1 MTRTKRSSGSAD
13 GSPKVATQSMFDDF
27 LPHLIARLA
36 YQLNND
42 LVEKLRREG
51 INVTRW
57 RILAV
62 LAMGDGIT
70 INEII
75 DRAMMQQS
83 ALSRALMN
91 MEKEDYVRRVLRR
104 DDARYVEV
112 FLTDKGRALFNS
124 LNIVVRRRQRRLLKG
139 FSPQE
144 LTLAFAMIR
153 RMSLVLRFPKP
164 AFSVRRRIISRIA
177 KSARFPLDGVSA
189 LELAGAAWLLLKT
202 GALVALMAWTRAVLP
217 RRRLAE
223 RTQATALW
231 LAPVSLAALVAAAAW
246 TWWSPARAAQLLVSG
261 ALVAGVT
268 LVAFALVHRFRH
280 GILSSAGDARVS
292 PFL

>member
-1 MTRTKRSSGSAD
+1 MTRTKSKSTD
-13 GSPKVATQSMFDDF
+13 QPLFHDF

-42 LVEKLRREG
+42 LVEKLRRQG

-70 INEII
+70 INEIT
-75 DRAMMQQS
+75 DRAMLQQS

-91 MEKEDYVRRVLRR
+91 MEAEEYVRRIPRR

-124 LNIVVRRRQRRLLKG
+124 LNILVRRRQQRLVKG

-144 LTLAFAMIR
+144 LNEAFELVR
-153 RMSLVLRFPKP
+153 RMNRN
-164 AFSVRRRIISRIA
+164 
-177 KSARFPLDGVSA
+177 
-189 LELAGAAWLLLKT
+189 
-202 GALVALMAWTRAVLP
+202 MTRQ
-217 RRRLAE
+217 E
-223 RTQATALW
+223 
-231 LAPVSLAALVAAAAW
+231 
-246 TWWSPARAAQLLVSG
+246 
-261 ALVAGVT
+261 
-268 LVAFALVHRFRH
+268 
-280 GILSSAGDARVS
+280 D
-292 PFL
+292 

>member
-1 MTRTKRSSGSAD
+1 MARKKSPRAIADRPVKSAD
-13 GSPKVATQSMFDDF
+13 QSQFDDF

-36 YQLNND
+36 YQLNGD

-91 MEKEDYVRRVLRR
+91 MEKEDYIRRVLRR

-112 FLTDKGRALFNS
+112 FLTDKGRGLFNS
-124 LNIVVRRRQRRLLKG
+124 LNIVVRRRQKRLLQG

-144 LTLAFAMIR
+144 VTAAFALIR
-153 RMSLVLRFPKP
+153 RMSRNI
-164 AFSVRRRIISRIA
+164 RR
-177 KSARFPLDGVSA
+177 
-189 LELAGAAWLLLKT
+189 
-202 GALVALMAWTRAVLP
+202 
-217 RRRLAE
+217 
-223 RTQATALW
+223 
-231 LAPVSLAALVAAAAW
+231 
-246 TWWSPARAAQLLVSG
+246 
-261 ALVAGVT
+261 
-268 LVAFALVHRFRH
+268 
-280 GILSSAGDARVS
+280 
-292 PFL
+292 

>member
-1 MTRTKRSSGSAD
+1 MKRKTNPED
-13 GSPKVATQSMFDDF
+13 QSLFDDF
-27 LPHLIARLA
+27 LPHLIAQLA
-36 YQLNND
+36 YQLNGD

-112 FLTDKGRALFNS
+112 FLTEKGRALFDS
-124 LNIVVRRRQRRLLKG
+124 LNVVVRRRQRRLVKG
-139 FSPQE
+139 FSDGE
-144 LTLAFAMIR
+144 FETAFALLR
-153 RMSLVLRFPKP
+153 RMSRNMM
-164 AFSVRRRIISRIA
+164 R
-177 KSARFPLDGVSA
+177 
-189 LELAGAAWLLLKT
+189 
-202 GALVALMAWTRAVLP
+202 
-217 RRRLAE
+217 
-223 RTQATALW
+223 
-231 LAPVSLAALVAAAAW
+231 
-246 TWWSPARAAQLLVSG
+246 
-261 ALVAGVT
+261 
-268 LVAFALVHRFRH
+268 
-280 GILSSAGDARVS
+280 
-292 PFL
+292 

>member
-1 MTRTKRSSGSAD
+1 MTRKKSPRDMAGEPVKAAD
-13 GSPKVATQSMFDDF
+13 PSQFDDF

-36 YQLNND
+36 YQLNGD

-70 INEII
+70 ITEII

-139 FSPQE
+139 FSPPE
-144 LTLAFAMIR
+144 VAAAFAVIR
-153 RMSLVLRFPKP
+153 RMSRN
-164 AFSVRRRIISRIA
+164 IT
-177 KSARFPLDGVSA
+177 
-189 LELAGAAWLLLKT
+189 E
-202 GALVALMAWTRAVLP
+202 
-217 RRRLAE
+217 
-223 RTQATALW
+223 
-231 LAPVSLAALVAAAAW
+231 
-246 TWWSPARAAQLLVSG
+246 
-261 ALVAGVT
+261 
-268 LVAFALVHRFRH
+268 
-280 GILSSAGDARVS
+280 
-292 PFL
+292 

>member
-1 MTRTKRSSGSAD
+1 MTATKRPKITEEKSSA
-13 GSPKVATQSMFDDF
+13 SPDQAMFDDF

-36 YQLNND
+36 YQLNGD

-104 DDARYVEV
+104 EDARYVEV
-112 FLTDKGRALFNS
+112 YLTDKGRALFNS
-124 LNIVVRRRQRRLLKG
+124 LNVVVRRRQQRLLKG

-144 LTLAFAMIR
+144 LATAF
-153 RMSLVLRFPKP
+153 
-164 AFSVRRRIISRIA
+164 
-177 KSARFPLDGVSA
+177 
-189 LELAGAAWLLLKT
+189 EL
-202 GALVALMAWTRAVLP
+202 M
-217 RRRLAE
+217 RRL
-223 RTQATALW
+223 
-231 LAPVSLAALVAAAAW
+231 
-246 TWWSPARAAQLLVSG
+246 SG
-261 ALVAGVT
+261 NMM
-268 LVAFALVHRFRH
+268 R
-280 GILSSAGDARVS
+280 
-292 PFL
+292 

>member
-1 MTRTKRSSGSAD
+1 MKSVNQSSKSA
-13 GSPKVATQSMFDDF
+13 ANQSMFDDF

-36 YQLNND
+36 YHLNSD

-124 LNIVVRRRQRRLLKG
+124 LNVVVRRRQQRLLKG

-144 LTLAFAMIR
+144 LTAAFAMIR
-153 RMSLVLRFPKP
+153 RMSRNM
-164 AFSVRRRIISRIA
+164 
-177 KSARFPLDGVSA
+177 AR
-189 LELAGAAWLLLKT
+189 
-202 GALVALMAWTRAVLP
+202 
-217 RRRLAE
+217 
-223 RTQATALW
+223 
-231 LAPVSLAALVAAAAW
+231 
-246 TWWSPARAAQLLVSG
+246 
-261 ALVAGVT
+261 
-268 LVAFALVHRFRH
+268 
-280 GILSSAGDARVS
+280 
-292 PFL
+292 

>member
-1 MTRTKRSSGSAD
+1 MTQKKSKTAD
-13 GSPKVATQSMFDDF
+13 KALFDDF

-42 LVEKLRREG
+42 LIEKLRLEG

-91 MEKEDYVRRVLRR
+91 MEEEEYVRRVLRR

-112 FLTDKGRALFNS
+112 YLTDKGRALFDS
-124 LNIVVRRRQRRLLKG
+124 LDIVVRRRQQRLLKG
-139 FSPQE
+139 F
-144 LTLAFAMIR
+144 TA
-153 RMSLVLRFPKP
+153 
-164 AFSVRRRIISRIA
+164 
-177 KSARFPLDGVSA
+177 
-189 LELAGAAWLLLKT
+189 
-202 GALVALMAWTRAVLP
+202 
-217 RRRLAE
+217 AE
-223 RTQATALW
+223 RTA
-231 LAPVSLAALVAAAAW
+231 V
-246 TWWSPARAAQLLVSG
+246 
-261 ALVAGVT
+261 
-268 LVAFALVHRFRH
+268 FALIRR
-280 GILSSAGDARVS
+280 LSGNMSK
-292 PFL
+292 

>member
-1 MTRTKRSSGSAD
+1 MARTKKKAPAASLDAPPTAAD
-13 GSPKVATQSMFDDF
+13 QSLFDDF

-36 YQLNND
+36 YQLNAD
-42 LVEKLRREG
+42 LIEKLRREG

-83 ALSRALMN
+83 ALSRALMS

-124 LNIVVRRRQRRLLKG
+124 LNIVVRRRQGRLVKG
-139 FSPQE
+139 FSTAE
-144 LTLAFAMIR
+144 LATAFALMR
-153 RMSLVLRFPKP
+153 RMSRNMI
-164 AFSVRRRIISRIA
+164 R
-177 KSARFPLDGVSA
+177 
-189 LELAGAAWLLLKT
+189 
-202 GALVALMAWTRAVLP
+202 
-217 RRRLAE
+217 
-223 RTQATALW
+223 
-231 LAPVSLAALVAAAAW
+231 
-246 TWWSPARAAQLLVSG
+246 
-261 ALVAGVT
+261 
-268 LVAFALVHRFRH
+268 
-280 GILSSAGDARVS
+280 
-292 PFL
+292 

>member
-1 MTRTKRSSGSAD
+1 MTRKKPPRNIAGEQ
-13 GSPKVATQSMFDDF
+13 PKATGPSQFDDF

-36 YQLNND
+36 YQLNGD

-70 INEII
+70 ITEII

-104 DDARYVEV
+104 DDARFVEV

-124 LNIVVRRRQRRLLKG
+124 LNIVVRRRQQRLLKG

-144 LTLAFAMIR
+144 VAAAFAVIR
-153 RMSLVLRFPKP
+153 RMSRN
-164 AFSVRRRIISRIA
+164 I
-177 KSARFPLDGVSA
+177 
-189 LELAGAAWLLLKT
+189 T
-202 GALVALMAWTRAVLP
+202 G
-217 RRRLAE
+217 
-223 RTQATALW
+223 
-231 LAPVSLAALVAAAAW
+231 
-246 TWWSPARAAQLLVSG
+246 
-261 ALVAGVT
+261 
-268 LVAFALVHRFRH
+268 
-280 GILSSAGDARVS
+280 
-292 PFL
+292 